1 MIFGLSLGN
10 EGIHGATDQQA
21 IYNQFKDNMQT
32 LIKKAREDGKY
43 PVMMNNY
50 TRGDFEQTTM
60 NT

>member
-1 MIFGLSLGN
+1 
-10 EGIHGATDQQA
+10 
-21 IYNQFKDNMQT
+21 MQT

-50 TRGDFEQTTM
+50 TVVILMQTTM